1 MRRSCAIR
9 FVYGEDT
16 RQDIRE
22 RIERALRNKEEYRV
36 EVKFHFYS
44 DRETRNENSHSCQ
57 LDIGNFSD
65 MKSTTIN
72 FLSAN

>member
-44 DRETRNENSHSCQ
+44 DRETQDETSQSCQ
-57 LDIGNFSD
+57 LDIGIFWRHQHGF
-65 MKSTTIN
+65 ICL
-72 FLSAN
+72 FSAN